1 MLAQLLVF
9 AVLGEASVVANV
21 RPQIGYVYPPGGKA
35 GTVVEAKLG
44 TYDWTSDMQIF
55 VHDPRVKIEL
65 TGTLGDPIL
74 TPPPYWFGAKAGT
87 AQPPLP
93 REISAKITIAAD
105 APPGA
110 IRWQAANANG
120 ATDAGTFII
129 GDASA
134 AGAAEFVE
142 AEKTAEAPSLPP
154 LPVVVNGRISK
165 ITEIDRYRF
174 STVAAGIVTARLV
187 DDLGKQFNGVVAI
200 REEDAEG
207 EPGDLVA
214 DAADTIGT
222 GTTVMFTAKAG
233 AKYVAEVYDAD
244 HAGDRAFVY
253 RLSLEPGPRV
263 VATLPIVVA
272 RGKPASVEVVGYGVA
287 TGALKLESATQSIA
301 APSSKDDLAP
311 LTLATA
317 HGKAKAEL
325 HLADE
330 TDALESKTTDV
341 ASRRIAAPAR
351 ISAVLDVADP
361 ATGMAADKYRLAAK
375 KGDLFRIV
383 AQASKFGSP
392 VDPSLVVVDSTGK
405 EIIRN
410 DDIGLDSIDAA
421 VDFTAPADGDYDVI
435 VSDFSGTPS
444 SRAHVYRLVVD
455 NGAELADFEI
465 TVPDFFPVAIGG
477 KADFVVKIARR
488 GGWKEPIEV
497 SLESLPAGMTIVEE
511 PPPAAPV
518 PPPVKG
524 AKPKP
529 VKPPKKGA
537 KVGPSDQKISLTV
550 AETAAATAAPVVIV
564 ATTTIGD
571 MTVERRSKPILLVN
585 TMKPRCCI
593 KSAVQDG
600 GRIVSRGTTYPADV
614 IVERHEGY
622 TGPVTLQ
629 MAATQQRQ
637 RRGIRG
643 GFLTVPPGVSEIQ
656 YPVYMP
662 EWLETSLTA
671 RINVIG
677 VTEVAD
683 PQGNKRQ
690 VTGAMDGLIVMS
702 PEGSL
707 LKISHE
713 PAERIAPLGGELEI
727 AVKVSRVPKLPQD
740 AKVELV
746 PDEDYPG
753 LFTAES
759 TVLPKGATTAVFKVR
774 IANDPKAVGRRSVKF
789 RATVMQD
796 GRWPAISETA
806 VPVDVEAQ
814 PAVAVKTA
822 SAK

>member
-1 MLAQLLVF
+1 MLAQFLVL
-9 AVLGEASVVANV
+9 AVMGQASVVANV

-74 TPPPYWFGAKAGT
+74 TPPPYWFGAKAGS

-105 APPGA
+105 AQPGP

-120 ATDAGTFII
+120 ASDAGTFII
-129 GDASA
+129 GDVPQ
-134 AGAAEFVE
+134 GKVAEFVE
-142 AEKTAEAPSLPP
+142 AEKTLEAPVLPP
-154 LPVVVNGRISK
+154 LPVTVNGRISK

-174 STVAAGIVTARLV
+174 GTAAAGIVTCRLV
-187 DDLGKQFNGVVAI
+187 DDLGRQFNGVVAI
-200 REEDAEG
+200 REENANG
-207 EPGDLVA
+207 EPGPLVV
-214 DAADTIGT
+214 DGADTVGT
-222 GTTVMFTAKAG
+222 GTLAMFVAKAG
-233 AKYVAEVYDAD
+233 GKYVAEVFDAD
-244 HAGDRAFVY
+244 HAGDRSYVY
-253 RLSLEPGPRV
+253 RLSLEQGPRV
-263 VATLPIVVA
+263 TATLPLVVA
-272 RGKPASVEVVGYGVA
+272 RGKPAHVELIGYGVA
-287 TGALKLESATQSIA
+287 TGALKLESTKQTIP
-301 APSSKDDLAP
+301 APAVKDDSARIAIP
-311 LTLATA
+311 TA
-317 HGKAKAEL
+317 AGPAKTEL
-325 HLADE
+325 FLGDE
-330 TDALESKTTDV
+330 TDALEPNTADV
-341 ASRRIAAPAR
+341 ASRRIVAPAR
-351 ISAVLDVADP
+351 ISGLLDVADP
-361 ATGMAADKYRLAAK
+361 ATGMAADKYRFTAK
-375 KGDLFRIV
+375 KGDLRRIV
-383 AQASKFGSP
+383 VQASRFGSP

-410 DDIGLDSIDAA
+410 DDIGPESIDAA
-421 VDFTAPADGDYDVI
+421 VDFIAPEDGDYDVI

-444 SRAHVYRLVVD
+444 SRAHAYRLVVD
-455 NGAELADFEI
+455 DNAELADFEV
-465 TVPDFFPVAIGG
+465 TVPDFFPVAIGA

-497 SLESLPAGMTIVEE
+497 ELVNLPAGMTVVEE
-511 PPPAAPV
+511 PPPAVPV
-518 PPPVKG
+518 TPPPVKG

-550 AETAAATAAPVVIV
+550 AETAAATAAPVVVV

-571 MTVERRSKPILLVN
+571 KTIERRSRPILLVN

-614 IVERHEGY
+614 IVERLEGF

-643 GFLTVPPGVSEIQ
+643 GFLTVPPGVNEVQ
-656 YPVYMP
+656 YGVYMP

-683 PQGNKRQ
+683 PKGNKRQ

-713 PAERIAPLGGELEI
+713 PAERVALLGTEI
-727 AVKVSRVPKLPQD
+727 EIPVKVSRVPKLPQD
-740 AKVELV
+740 AKVELI
-746 PDEDYPG
+746 PDDDYPG

-759 TVLPKGATTAVFKVR
+759 LTLPKGTSTAVFKVR
-774 IANDPKAVGRRSVKF
+774 VANEPKAVGRRTVKF

-806 VPVDVEAQ
+806 VPVSVEAS
-814 PAVAVKTA
+814 PAVALK
-822 SAK
+822 SGS